1 MPEITRWEPEAT
13 WPSVELNQRMLAS
26 ASNLDLLNGLRELHE
41 ATGGGSSQVT
51 VAVIDGPVDF
61 THGVFVGA
69 DLRTALG
76 ANIMSAE
83 AGNGMAEHGTHV
95 ASILFGQPGTEV
107 QGICPGVRGVIIP
120 VYDSVAR
127 SASQLEVARA
137 IELAIEEGADIINF
151 SGGQYSDTGVA
162 DQWLSEAVARCAE
175 AGVLLIAAAGNDG
188 CECLHVPAAA
198 STALAVGAIN
208 SLGEPMDFSN
218 WGHGYSCNGITAP
231 GADILGAVPGGGVSN
246 LSGTSFATPLV
257 TGVAALLLSQ
267 SRERVTE
274 VAASP
279 LIIREVILKTTSLC
293 GFDDANIC
301 QRLLSGT
308 IDVQGA
314 VAAMSE
320 ETIIGP
326 SGVSPAGGCGC
337 GSSPQNANAESGVSA
352 SVRPSMADAPDGQNM
367 VYALGNL
374 SYDFGTEA
382 RRDSFKQLM
391 PPVEINGDVV
401 PPNPYDARQLVAYL
415 GENTSEARA
424 LTWTLNIELTPVY
437 ALEPTG
443 AFGADLYRRL
453 VEILAAEILSEGE
466 EDHVQRVSIPGR
478 LTGNTVRLFSG
489 QVVPVLQLENPRG
502 IYGWKHNALVAQAAQ
517 AVSGRASATAD
528 LLTIQNNLR
537 AFLDR
542 VYYDLRNLGILSSD
556 RAINFA
562 ATNAFQA
569 AVVFSEALGG
579 GMQLESIETEMSP
592 FARADA
598 DAWDV
603 KMKFFD
609 PENTRRARRVYRFT
623 VDVSELMP
631 VTLGQVRSWTTAV

>member
-1 MPEITRWEPEAT
+1 MPANGG
-13 WPSVELNQRMLAS
+13 SV
-26 ASNLDLLNGLRELHE
+26 SNLDLLKGLRELYE
-41 ATGGGSSQVT
+41 VTGGGSTEVT

-61 THGVFVGA
+61 AHEVFAGS
-69 DLRTALG
+69 DIRTALG
-76 ANIMSAE
+76 ANTMSAE
-83 AGNGMAEHGTHV
+83 AGNKMAEHGTHV

-107 QGICPGVRGVIIP
+107 EGICPGVRGIIIP
-120 VYDSVAR
+120 VYDAATG
-127 SASQLEVARA
+127 SAPQLEVARA

-162 DQWLSEAVARCAE
+162 DQWLSDAVVRCAE

-198 STALAVGAIN
+198 ATALAVGAID
-208 SLGEPMDFSN
+208 SSGEPMDFSN

-231 GADILGAVPGGGVSN
+231 GANILGAVPGGGVSR
-246 LSGTSFATPLV
+246 LSGTSFATPMV
-257 TGVAALLLSQ
+257 TGLAALLLSSGRQ
-267 SRERVTE
+267 SATG
-274 VAASP
+274 VAPSTSM
-279 LIIREVILKTTSLC
+279 IREIMLRGSAPC
-293 GFDDANIC
+293 GRTDSNIC

-308 IDVQGA
+308 IDVEGA

-320 ETIIGP
+320 AMVVGP
-326 SGVSPAGGCGC
+326 TGVSPAGGCGC
-337 GSSPQNANAESGVSA
+337 GGSPQNADAEIAISA
-352 SVRPSMADAPDGQNM
+352 SVRPSMADAPEGQNM

-391 PPVEINGDVV
+391 PPVEISDEIV
-401 PPNPYDARQLVAYL
+401 PPNPYDARQLVSYL
-415 GENTSEARA
+415 SDSLSEARA

-443 AFGADLYRRL
+443 AFGADLYALL
-453 VEILAAEILSEGE
+453 VNMLAGEIQAEDDESYI
-466 EDHVQRVSIPGR
+466 QRVSIPGK

-489 QVVPVLQLENPRG
+489 QVVPVLQLESPRG
-502 IYGWKHNALVAQAAQ
+502 MYGWKQNALIAQAAE
-517 AVSGRASATAD
+517 AVSGRSTATAD
-528 LLTIQNNLR
+528 LKTIQTNLR
-537 AFLDR
+537 GFLDR
-542 VYYDLRNLGILSSD
+542 IYYDLRNLGVLSSD
-556 RAINFA
+556 RALNFA

-569 AVVFSEALGG
+569 AMVFSEALGG

-592 FARADA
+592 FARADS

-631 VTLGQVRSWTTAV
+631 VTLGDVRSWTTAH

>member
-1 MPEITRWEPEAT
+1 MGALGITG
-13 WPSVELNQRMLAS
+13 
-26 ASNLDLLNGLRELHE
+26 SNIDLLTGLRALQE
-41 ATGGGSSQVT
+41 ATGGGSPNVT

-61 THGVFVGA
+61 THEVFVGA

-76 ANIMSAE
+76 AMSLPAD
-83 AGNGMAEHGTHV
+83 AGNKMAEHGTHV
-95 ASILFGQPGTEV
+95 ASILFGQPGTAVE
-107 QGICPGVRGVIIP
+107 GICPRARGVIIP
-120 VYDSVAR
+120 VYDAATG
-127 SASQLEVARA
+127 SAPQLEVARA

-151 SGGQYSDTGVA
+151 SGGQYSDTGEA
-162 DQWLSEAVARCAE
+162 DQWLSEAVVRCAE

-198 STALAVGAIN
+198 ATALAVGAVD
-208 SLGEPMDFSN
+208 SAGEPMDFSN
-218 WGHGYSCNGITAP
+218 WGHGYTCNGITAP
-231 GADILGAVPGGGVSN
+231 GAEILGALPGGGVTR
-246 LSGTSFATPLV
+246 LSGTSFATPMV
-257 TGVAALLLSQ
+257 TGVAALLLSAA
-267 SRERVTE
+267 RAADLE
-274 VAASP
+274 VPLLNSLDIRDILLAGAAP
-279 LIIREVILKTTSLC
+279 CTS
-293 GFDDANIC
+293 NNPNVC

-308 IDVQGA
+308 IDIEGA
-314 VAAMSE
+314 VAAMSDAMV
-320 ETIIGP
+320 IGP
-326 SGVSPAGGCGC
+326 SVVSPSGVIPAGGCGC
-337 GSSPQNANAESGVSA
+337 GGDLAAASSEPVVSA
-352 SVRPSMADAPDGQNM
+352 SVKPSMADAPDGQNI

-415 GENTSEARA
+415 ADNLSEARA

-443 AFGADLYRRL
+443 AFGADLYSRL
-453 VEILAAEILSEGE
+453 VEILAAEILAEGDK
-466 EDHVQRVSIPGR
+466 DHVQRVSIPGR

-502 IYGWKHNALVAQAAQ
+502 MYGWKHNELISQAAL
-517 AVSGRASATAD
+517 AVNGRATATAD
-528 LLTIQNNLR
+528 LNTIQDNLR
-537 AFLDR
+537 GFLDR
-542 VYYDLRNLGILSSD
+542 VYYDLRNLGVLSSD

-569 AVVFSEALGG
+569 AMVFSEALGG
-579 GMQLESIETEMSP
+579 GMQLETIESELSP

-623 VDVSELMP
+623 IDVSELMP
-631 VTLGQVRSWTTAV
+631 VSLGEVRSWTTAI

>member
-1 MPEITRWEPEAT
+1 MA
-13 WPSVELNQRMLAS
+13 VVGAS
-26 ASNLDLLNGLRELHE
+26 GSNLDLLTDLRALYD
-41 ATGGGSSQVT
+41 ATGGGTPNVT

-61 THGVFVGA
+61 AHEVFEGA

-76 ANIMSAE
+76 AMSVTSE
-83 AGNGMAEHGTHV
+83 AGNKMAEHGTHV

-107 QGICPGVRGVIIP
+107 EGICPRVRGVIIP
-120 VYDSVAR
+120 VYDAATG
-127 SASQLEVARA
+127 SAPQLEVARA
-137 IELAIEEGADIINF
+137 IELAIAEGVDIINF
-151 SGGQYSDTGVA
+151 SGGQYSDTGQA

-198 STALAVGAIN
+198 STALAVGAIDAA
-208 SLGEPMDFSN
+208 GEPMDFSN

-231 GADILGAVPGGGVSN
+231 GADILGAVPGGGVTR
-246 LSGTSFATPLV
+246 LSGTSFATPMV
-257 TGVAALLLSQ
+257 TGVAALLLSMA
-267 SRERVTE
+267 RAVGTG
-274 VAASP
+274 VVP
-279 LIIREVILKTTSLC
+279 LSSLDIREIMMTGAAKCASNYP
-293 GFDDANIC
+293 NIC

-308 IDVQGA
+308 INVEGA
-314 VAAMSE
+314 VKAMSDAML
-320 ETIIGP
+320 IGP
-326 SGVSPAGGCGC
+326 AEVAPSGGCGC
-337 GSSPQNANAESGVSA
+337 GGESASVSPESAVSA
-352 SVRPSMADAPDGQNM
+352 SVTPSMADAPDGQNS

-415 GENTSEARA
+415 GDNLSEARA

-443 AFGADLYRRL
+443 AFGADLYNRL
-453 VEILAAEILSEGE
+453 VEILAAEILAEGD
-466 EDHVQRVSIPGR
+466 EDNVQRVSIPGR

-489 QVVPVLQLENPRG
+489 QVVPVLQLENQRG
-502 IYGWKHNALVAQAAQ
+502 IYGWRHNMLVAQAAQ
-517 AVSGRASATAD
+517 AISGGPNNTAD
-528 LLTIQNNLR
+528 LAKIQENLR
-537 AFLDR
+537 GFLDR
-542 VYYDLRNLGILSSD
+542 IYYDMRNLGVLSSD
-556 RAINFA
+556 RALNFA

-569 AVVFSEALGG
+569 AMVFSEALGG
-579 GMQLESIETEMSP
+579 GMQLETLETEMSP
-592 FARADA
+592 FARADS

-623 VDVSELMP
+623 IDVSELMP
-631 VTLGQVRSWTTAV
+631 VTLGAVRSWTTAV

>member
-1 MPEITRWEPEAT
+1 MPANGGTG
-13 WPSVELNQRMLAS
+13 
-26 ASNLDLLNGLRELHE
+26 SNLDLLKGLRELYE
-41 ATGGGSSQVT
+41 VTGGGSSKVT
-51 VAVIDGPVDF
+51 VAVIDGAVDF
-61 THGVFVGA
+61 THEVFVGA

-76 ANIMSAE
+76 ANTMSAE
-83 AGNGMAEHGTHV
+83 AGNKMAEHGTHV

-107 QGICPGVRGVIIP
+107 EGICPGVRGVIIP
-120 VYDSVAR
+120 VYDAASG
-127 SASQLEVARA
+127 SAPQLEVARA

-162 DQWLSEAVARCAE
+162 DQWLSDAVVRCAE

-188 CECLHVPAAA
+188 CECLHVPASA
-198 STALAVGAIN
+198 STALAVGAID
-208 SLGEPMDFSN
+208 SSGEPMDFSN

-231 GADILGAVPGGGVSN
+231 GAEILGAVPGGGVSR
-246 LSGTSFATPLV
+246 LSGTSFATPMV
-257 TGVAALLLSQ
+257 AGVAALLLSQ
-267 SRERVTE
+267 GRESVSG
-274 VAASP
+274 AAPSS
-279 LIIREVILKTTSLC
+279 LMIREIMLRGAAPC
-293 GFDDANIC
+293 GRNDVNIC

-308 IDVQGA
+308 IDVEGA
-314 VAAMSE
+314 VAEMSE
-320 ETIIGP
+320 AMVVGP
-326 SGVSPAGGCGC
+326 TGVSPAGGCGC
-337 GSSPQNANAESGVSA
+337 GGPTDSSNAEPAVSASSSMLSGVS
-352 SVRPSMADAPDGQNM
+352 PSMADAPEGQNM
-367 VYALGNL
+367 VYTLGNL

-391 PPVEINGDVV
+391 PPVEINGEIV
-401 PPNPYDARQLVAYL
+401 PPNPYDARQLVSYL
-415 GENTSEARA
+415 SDSLSEARA

-443 AFGADLYRRL
+443 AFGADLYARL
-453 VEILAAEILSEGE
+453 LDMLAGEIQAEDDESYI
-466 EDHVQRVSIPGR
+466 QRVSIPGK

-502 IYGWKHNALVAQAAQ
+502 MYGWKQNALIAQAAE
-517 AVSGRASATAD
+517 AVSGRSTATAD
-528 LLTIQNNLR
+528 LNTIQTNLR
-537 AFLDR
+537 GFLDR
-542 VYYDLRNLGILSSD
+542 IYYDLRNLGVLSSD
-556 RAINFA
+556 RALNFA

-569 AVVFSEALGG
+569 AMVFSEALGG

-592 FARADA
+592 FARADS

-631 VTLGQVRSWTTAV
+631 VTLGDVRSWTTAN

>member
-1 MPEITRWEPEAT
+1 MPANGGT
-13 WPSVELNQRMLAS
+13 V
-26 ASNLDLLNGLRELHE
+26 SNLDLLKGLRELYE
-41 ATGGGSSQVT
+41 VTGGGSTEVT

-61 THGVFVGA
+61 AHEVFAGS
-69 DLRTALG
+69 DIRTALG
-76 ANIMSAE
+76 AHTMSAA
-83 AGNGMAEHGTHV
+83 AGNKMAEHGTHV

-107 QGICPGVRGVIIP
+107 EGICPGVRGVIIP
-120 VYDSVAR
+120 VYDAATG
-127 SASQLEVARA
+127 SAPQLEVARA

-162 DQWLSEAVARCAE
+162 DQWLSDAVVRCAE

-198 STALAVGAIN
+198 ATALAVGAID
-208 SLGEPMDFSN
+208 SSGEPMDFSN

-231 GADILGAVPGGGVSN
+231 GANILGAVPGGGVSR
-246 LSGTSFATPLV
+246 LSGTSFATPMV
-257 TGVAALLLSQ
+257 TGLAALLLSSGRQ
-267 SRERVTE
+267 SATG
-274 VAASP
+274 VAPSTSM
-279 LIIREVILKTTSLC
+279 IREIMLRGSAPC
-293 GFDDANIC
+293 GSNDINIC

-308 IDVQGA
+308 IDVEGA

-320 ETIIGP
+320 AMVLGP
-326 SGVSPAGGCGC
+326 AGVSPAGGCGC
-337 GSSPQNANAESGVSA
+337 GGSPQNASGEIAASA
-352 SVRPSMADAPDGQNM
+352 SVRPSMADAPEGQNM

-391 PPVEINGDVV
+391 PPVEVGDEIV
-401 PPNPYDARQLVAYL
+401 PPNPYDARQLVSYL
-415 GENTSEARA
+415 SDSLSEARA

-437 ALEPTG
+437 ALEPAG
-443 AFGADLYRRL
+443 AFGADLYALL
-453 VEILAAEILSEGE
+453 VNMLAGEIQAEDDESYI
-466 EDHVQRVSIPGR
+466 QRVSIPGR

-489 QVVPVLQLENPRG
+489 QVVPVLQLESPRG
-502 IYGWKHNALVAQAAQ
+502 MYGWKQNALIAQAAE
-517 AVSGRASATAD
+517 AVSGRSTATAD
-528 LLTIQNNLR
+528 LKTIQTNLR
-537 AFLDR
+537 GFLDR
-542 VYYDLRNLGILSSD
+542 IYYDLRNLGVLSSD
-556 RAINFA
+556 RALNFA

-569 AVVFSEALGG
+569 AMVFSEALGG
-579 GMQLESIETEMSP
+579 GMQLESIETELSP
-592 FARADA
+592 FARADS

-631 VTLGQVRSWTTAV
+631 VTLGDVRSWTTAH

>member
-1 MPEITRWEPEAT
+1 MPANGG
-13 WPSVELNQRMLAS
+13 SV
-26 ASNLDLLNGLRELHE
+26 SNLDLLKGLRELYE
-41 ATGGGSSQVT
+41 VTGGGSTEVT

-61 THGVFVGA
+61 AHEVFAGS
-69 DLRTALG
+69 DIRTALG
-76 ANIMSAE
+76 ANTMSAE
-83 AGNGMAEHGTHV
+83 AGNKMAEHGTHV

-107 QGICPGVRGVIIP
+107 EGICPGVRGIIIP
-120 VYDSVAR
+120 VYDAATG
-127 SASQLEVARA
+127 SAPQLEVARA

-162 DQWLSEAVARCAE
+162 DQWLSDAVVRCAE

-198 STALAVGAIN
+198 ATALAVGAID
-208 SLGEPMDFSN
+208 SSGEPMDFSN

-231 GADILGAVPGGGVSN
+231 GANILGAVPGGGVSR
-246 LSGTSFATPLV
+246 LSGTSFATPMV
-257 TGVAALLLSQ
+257 TGLAALLLSSGRQ
-267 SRERVTE
+267 SATG
-274 VAASP
+274 VAPSTSM
-279 LIIREVILKTTSLC
+279 IREIMLRGSAPC
-293 GFDDANIC
+293 GRTDANIC

-308 IDVQGA
+308 IDVEGA

-320 ETIIGP
+320 AMVVGP
-326 SGVSPAGGCGC
+326 TGVSPAGGCGC
-337 GSSPQNANAESGVSA
+337 GGSPQNADAEIAISA
-352 SVRPSMADAPDGQNM
+352 SVRPSMADAPEGQNT

-391 PPVEINGDVV
+391 PPVEISDEIV
-401 PPNPYDARQLVAYL
+401 PPNPYDARQLVSYL
-415 GENTSEARA
+415 SDSLSEARA

-443 AFGADLYRRL
+443 AFGADLYALL
-453 VEILAAEILSEGE
+453 VNMLAGEIQAEDDESYI
-466 EDHVQRVSIPGR
+466 QRVSIPGK

-489 QVVPVLQLENPRG
+489 QVVPVLQLESPRG
-502 IYGWKHNALVAQAAQ
+502 MYGWKQNALIAQAAE
-517 AVSGRASATAD
+517 AVSGRSTATAD
-528 LLTIQNNLR
+528 LKTIQTNLR
-537 AFLDR
+537 GFLDR
-542 VYYDLRNLGILSSD
+542 IYYDLRNLGVLSSD
-556 RAINFA
+556 RALNFA

-569 AVVFSEALGG
+569 AMVFSEALGG

-592 FARADA
+592 FARADS

-631 VTLGQVRSWTTAV
+631 VTLGDVRSWTTAH

>member
-1 MPEITRWEPEAT
+1 MPANGGTG
-13 WPSVELNQRMLAS
+13 
-26 ASNLDLLNGLRELHE
+26 SNLDLLKGLRELYE
-41 ATGGGSSQVT
+41 VTGGGSSKVT
-51 VAVIDGPVDF
+51 VAVIDGAVDF
-61 THGVFVGA
+61 THEVFNGA

-76 ANIMSAE
+76 ANTMSAE
-83 AGNGMAEHGTHV
+83 AGNKMAEHGTHV

-107 QGICPGVRGVIIP
+107 EGICPGVRGVIIP
-120 VYDSVAR
+120 VYDAASG
-127 SASQLEVARA
+127 SAPQLEVARA

-162 DQWLSEAVARCAE
+162 DQWLSDAVVRCAE

-198 STALAVGAIN
+198 STALAVGAID
-208 SLGEPMDFSN
+208 SSGEPMDFSN

-231 GADILGAVPGGGVSN
+231 GAEILGAVPGGGVSR
-246 LSGTSFATPLV
+246 LSGTSFATPMV
-257 TGVAALLLSQ
+257 AGVAALLLSQ
-267 SRERVTE
+267 GRESVSG
-274 VAASP
+274 AAPSS
-279 LIIREVILKTTSLC
+279 LMIREIMLRGAAPC
-293 GFDDANIC
+293 GRHDTNIC

-308 IDVQGA
+308 IDVEGA
-314 VAAMSE
+314 VAEMSE
-320 ETIIGP
+320 AMVVGP
-326 SGVSPAGGCGC
+326 TGVSPAGGCGC
-337 GSSPQNANAESGVSA
+337 GGPTDSSNAEPAVSASSSMLSGVS
-352 SVRPSMADAPDGQNM
+352 PSMADAPEGQNM

-391 PPVEINGDVV
+391 PPVEINGEIV
-401 PPNPYDARQLVAYL
+401 PPNPYDARQLVSYL
-415 GENTSEARA
+415 SDSLSEARA

-443 AFGADLYRRL
+443 AFGADLYARL
-453 VEILAAEILSEGE
+453 LDMLAGEIQAEDDESYI
-466 EDHVQRVSIPGR
+466 QRVSIPGK
-478 LTGNTVRLFSG
+478 LTGNTVRLYSG
-489 QVVPVLQLENPRG
+489 QVVPVIQLENPRG
-502 IYGWKHNALVAQAAQ
+502 MYGWKQNALIAQAAE
-517 AVSGRASATAD
+517 AVSGRSTATAD
-528 LLTIQNNLR
+528 LNTIQTNLR
-537 AFLDR
+537 GFLDR
-542 VYYDLRNLGILSSD
+542 IYYDLRNLGVLSSD
-556 RAINFA
+556 RALNFA

-569 AVVFSEALGG
+569 AMVFSEALGG

-592 FARADA
+592 FARADS

-631 VTLGQVRSWTTAV
+631 VTLGDVRSWTTAN

>member
-1 MPEITRWEPEAT
+1 MPANGG
-13 WPSVELNQRMLAS
+13 SV
-26 ASNLDLLNGLRELHE
+26 SNLDLLKGLRELYE
-41 ATGGGSSQVT
+41 VTGGGSSKVT

-61 THGVFVGA
+61 AHEVFAGS
-69 DLRTALG
+69 DIRTALG
-76 ANIMSAE
+76 ANTMSAE
-83 AGNGMAEHGTHV
+83 AGNKMAEHGTHV

-107 QGICPGVRGVIIP
+107 EGICPGVRGVIIP
-120 VYDSVAR
+120 VYDAASG
-127 SASQLEVARA
+127 SAPQLEVARA

-162 DQWLSEAVARCAE
+162 DQWLSDAVVRCAE

-198 STALAVGAIN
+198 STALAVGAID
-208 SLGEPMDFSN
+208 SSGEPMDFSN

-231 GADILGAVPGGGVSN
+231 GAEILGAVPGGGVSR
-246 LSGTSFATPLV
+246 LSGTSFATPMV
-257 TGVAALLLSQ
+257 AGVAALLLSQ
-267 SRERVTE
+267 GRESVSGEAPSSLT
-274 VAASP
+274 
-279 LIIREVILKTTSLC
+279 IREIMLRGAEPC
-293 GFDDANIC
+293 GKNDPKIC

-308 IDVQGA
+308 IDVEGA
-314 VAAMSE
+314 VAEMSE
-320 ETIIGP
+320 AMVVGP
-326 SGVSPAGGCGC
+326 TGVSPAGGCGC
-337 GSSPQNANAESGVSA
+337 GGPTDSSNAGPAVSASSSMLSGVS
-352 SVRPSMADAPDGQNM
+352 PSMADAPEGQNM

-391 PPVEINGDVV
+391 PPVEVSDEIV
-401 PPNPYDARQLVAYL
+401 PPNPYDARQLVSYL
-415 GENTSEARA
+415 SDSLSEARA

-443 AFGADLYRRL
+443 AFGADLYALL
-453 VEILAAEILSEGE
+453 VNMLAGEIQAEDDESYI
-466 EDHVQRVSIPGR
+466 QRVSVPGR

-489 QVVPVLQLENPRG
+489 QVVPVLQLESPRG
-502 IYGWKHNALVAQAAQ
+502 MYGWKQNALIAQAAE
-517 AVSGRASATAD
+517 AVSGRSTATAD
-528 LLTIQNNLR
+528 LKTIQTNLR
-537 AFLDR
+537 GFLDR
-542 VYYDLRNLGILSSD
+542 IYYDLRNLGVLSSD
-556 RAINFA
+556 RALNFA

-569 AVVFSEALGG
+569 AMVFSEALGG

-592 FARADA
+592 FARADS

-631 VTLGQVRSWTTAV
+631 VTLGDVRSWTTAH

>member
-1 MPEITRWEPEAT
+1 MPANSG
-13 WPSVELNQRMLAS
+13 SV
-26 ASNLDLLNGLRELHE
+26 SNLDLLKGLRELYE
-41 ATGGGSSQVT
+41 LTAGGSSQVT

-76 ANIMSAE
+76 ANTMSAE
-83 AGNGMAEHGTHV
+83 AGNSMAEHGTHV

-127 SASQLEVARA
+127 SAPQLEVARA

-198 STALAVGAIN
+198 STALAVGAID
-208 SLGEPMDFSN
+208 SSGEPMDFSN

-231 GADILGAVPGGGVSN
+231 GAQILGAVPGGGVAR
-246 LSGTSFATPLV
+246 LSGTSFATPMV
-257 TGVAALLLSQ
+257 AGVAALLLSQ
-267 SRERVTE
+267 GRENVSG
-274 VAASP
+274 AAPSS
-279 LIIREVILKTTSLC
+279 LMIREIMLRGAAPC
-293 GFDDANIC
+293 GTDDINIC

-308 IDVQGA
+308 LDVEGA
-314 VAAMSE
+314 VAEMSE
-320 ETIIGP
+320 GMVVGP
-326 SGVSPAGGCGC
+326 TGVSPAGGCGC
-337 GSSPQNANAESGVSA
+337 GHSPQKANAESGVSA
-352 SVRPSMADAPDGQNM
+352 SVRPSMADAPEGQNM

-391 PPVEINGDVV
+391 PPVEVNGDVV
-401 PPNPYDARQLVAYL
+401 PPNPYDARQLVSYL
-415 GENTSEARA
+415 GQNLSEARA
-424 LTWTLNIELTPVY
+424 LTWTLNVELTPVY

-443 AFGADLYRRL
+443 AFGADLYSRL
-453 VEILAAEILSEGE
+453 VEILAAEILGEGD

-502 IYGWKHNALVAQAAQ
+502 MYGWKHNALVAQAAQ
-517 AVSGRASATAD
+517 VVSGRNTATAD
-528 LLTIQNNLR
+528 LETIENNLR
-537 AFLDR
+537 GFLDR
-542 VYYDLRNLGILSSD
+542 IYYDLRNLGVLSSD
-556 RAINFA
+556 RAVNFA

-569 AVVFSEALGG
+569 AMVFSEALGG
-579 GMQLESIETEMSP
+579 GMQLETIETEMSP

>member
-1 MPEITRWEPEAT
+1 MPANGGTG
-13 WPSVELNQRMLAS
+13 
-26 ASNLDLLNGLRELHE
+26 SNLDLLKGLRELYE
-41 ATGGGSSQVT
+41 VTGGGSSKVT
-51 VAVIDGPVDF
+51 VAVIDGAVDF
-61 THGVFVGA
+61 THEVFVGA

-76 ANIMSAE
+76 ANTMSAE
-83 AGNGMAEHGTHV
+83 AGNKMAEHGTHV

-107 QGICPGVRGVIIP
+107 EGICPGVRGVIIP
-120 VYDSVAR
+120 VYDAASG
-127 SASQLEVARA
+127 SAPQLEVARA

-162 DQWLSEAVARCAE
+162 DQWLSDAVVRCAE

-198 STALAVGAIN
+198 GTALAVGAID
-208 SLGEPMDFSN
+208 SSGEPMDFSN

-231 GADILGAVPGGGVSN
+231 GADILGAVPGGGVAR
-246 LSGTSFATPLV
+246 LSGTSFATPMV
-257 TGVAALLLSQ
+257 AGVAALLLSQ
-267 SRERVTE
+267 GRESVSG
-274 VAASP
+274 AAPSS
-279 LIIREVILKTTSLC
+279 LIIREIMVRSAAPC
-293 GFDDANIC
+293 GRTNANIC
-301 QRLLSGT
+301 RRLLSGT
-308 IDVQGA
+308 IDVEGA
-314 VAAMSE
+314 VAKMSE
-320 ETIIGP
+320 AMIVGP
-326 SGVSPAGGCGC
+326 TGVSPAGGCGC
-337 GSSPQNANAESGVSA
+337 GGPTDSSNAAPAVSASSSMLSGVS
-352 SVRPSMADAPDGQNM
+352 PSMADAPEGQNM
-367 VYALGNL
+367 VYTLGNL

-391 PPVEINGDVV
+391 PPVEINGEIV
-401 PPNPYDARQLVAYL
+401 PPNPYDARQLVSYL
-415 GENTSEARA
+415 SDSLSEARA

-443 AFGADLYRRL
+443 AFGADLYARL
-453 VEILAAEILSEGE
+453 LDMLAGEIQAEDDESYI
-466 EDHVQRVSIPGR
+466 QRVSIPGK

-502 IYGWKHNALVAQAAQ
+502 MYGWKQNALIAQAAE
-517 AVSGRASATAD
+517 AVSGRSTATAD
-528 LLTIQNNLR
+528 LNTIQTNLR
-537 AFLDR
+537 GFLDR
-542 VYYDLRNLGILSSD
+542 IYYDLRNLGVLSSD
-556 RAINFA
+556 RALNFA

-569 AVVFSEALGG
+569 AMVFSEALGG

-592 FARADA
+592 FARADS

-631 VTLGQVRSWTTAV
+631 VTLGDVRSWTTAN

>member
-1 MPEITRWEPEAT
+1 
-13 WPSVELNQRMLAS
+13 
-26 ASNLDLLNGLRELHE
+26 LRELYE
-41 ATGGGSSQVT
+41 VTGGGSTEVT

-61 THGVFVGA
+61 AHEVFAGS
-69 DLRTALG
+69 DIRTALG
-76 ANIMSAE
+76 AHTMSAA
-83 AGNGMAEHGTHV
+83 AGNKMAEHGTHV

-107 QGICPGVRGVIIP
+107 EGICPGVRGVIIP
-120 VYDSVAR
+120 VYDAATG
-127 SASQLEVARA
+127 SAPQLEVARA

-162 DQWLSEAVARCAE
+162 DQWLSDAVVRCAE

-198 STALAVGAIN
+198 ATALAVGAID
-208 SLGEPMDFSN
+208 SSGEPMDFSN

-231 GADILGAVPGGGVSN
+231 GANILGAVPGGGVSR
-246 LSGTSFATPLV
+246 LSGTSFATPMV
-257 TGVAALLLSQ
+257 TGLAALLLSSGRQ
-267 SRERVTE
+267 SATG
-274 VAASP
+274 VAPSTSM
-279 LIIREVILKTTSLC
+279 IREIMLRGSAPC
-293 GFDDANIC
+293 GSNDINIC

-308 IDVQGA
+308 IDVEGA

-320 ETIIGP
+320 AMVLGP
-326 SGVSPAGGCGC
+326 AGVSPAGGCGC
-337 GSSPQNANAESGVSA
+337 GGSPQNASGEIAASA
-352 SVRPSMADAPDGQNM
+352 SVRPSMADAPEGQNM

-391 PPVEINGDVV
+391 PPVEVGDEIV
-401 PPNPYDARQLVAYL
+401 PPNPYDARQLVSYL
-415 GENTSEARA
+415 SDSLSEARA

-443 AFGADLYRRL
+443 AFGADLYALL
-453 VEILAAEILSEGE
+453 VNMLAGEIQAEDDESYI
-466 EDHVQRVSIPGR
+466 QRVSIPGR

-489 QVVPVLQLENPRG
+489 QVVPVLQLESPRG
-502 IYGWKHNALVAQAAQ
+502 MYGWKQNALIAQAAE
-517 AVSGRASATAD
+517 AVSGRSTATAD
-528 LLTIQNNLR
+528 LKTIQTNLR
-537 AFLDR
+537 GFLDR
-542 VYYDLRNLGILSSD
+542 IYYDLRNLGVLSSD
-556 RAINFA
+556 RALNFA

-569 AVVFSEALGG
+569 AMVFSEALGG
-579 GMQLESIETEMSP
+579 GMQLESIETELSP
-592 FARADA
+592 FARADS

-631 VTLGQVRSWTTAV
+631 VTLGDVRSWTTAH

>member
-1 MPEITRWEPEAT
+1 MPANGGTG
-13 WPSVELNQRMLAS
+13 
-26 ASNLDLLNGLRELHE
+26 SNLDLLKGLRELYE
-41 ATGGGSSQVT
+41 VTGGGSSKVT
-51 VAVIDGPVDF
+51 VAVIDGAVDF
-61 THGVFVGA
+61 THEVFVGA

-76 ANIMSAE
+76 ANTMSAE
-83 AGNGMAEHGTHV
+83 AGNKMAEHGTHV

-107 QGICPGVRGVIIP
+107 EGICPGVRGVIIP
-120 VYDSVAR
+120 VYDAASG
-127 SASQLEVARA
+127 SAPQLEVARA

-162 DQWLSEAVARCAE
+162 DQWLSDAVVRCAE

-198 STALAVGAIN
+198 GTALAVGAID
-208 SLGEPMDFSN
+208 SSGEPMDFSN

-231 GADILGAVPGGGVSN
+231 GADILGAVPGGGVAR
-246 LSGTSFATPLV
+246 LSGTSFATPMV
-257 TGVAALLLSQ
+257 AGVAALLLSQ
-267 SRERVTE
+267 GRESVSG
-274 VAASP
+274 AAPSS
-279 LIIREVILKTTSLC
+279 LIIREIMVRSAAPC
-293 GFDDANIC
+293 GRTNANIC
-301 QRLLSGT
+301 RRLLSGT
-308 IDVQGA
+308 IDVEGA
-314 VAAMSE
+314 VAKMSE
-320 ETIIGP
+320 AMVVGP
-326 SGVSPAGGCGC
+326 TGVSPAGGCGC
-337 GSSPQNANAESGVSA
+337 GGPTDSSNAAPAVSASSSMLSGVS
-352 SVRPSMADAPDGQNM
+352 PSMADAPEGQNM
-367 VYALGNL
+367 VYTLGNL

-391 PPVEINGDVV
+391 PPVEINGEIV
-401 PPNPYDARQLVAYL
+401 PPNPYDARQLVSYL
-415 GENTSEARA
+415 SDSLSEARA

-443 AFGADLYRRL
+443 AFGADLYARL
-453 VEILAAEILSEGE
+453 LDMLAGEIQAEDDESYI
-466 EDHVQRVSIPGR
+466 QRVSIPGK

-502 IYGWKHNALVAQAAQ
+502 MYGWKQNALIAQAAE
-517 AVSGRASATAD
+517 AVSGRSTATAD
-528 LLTIQNNLR
+528 LNTIQTNLR
-537 AFLDR
+537 GFLDR
-542 VYYDLRNLGILSSD
+542 IYYDLRNLGVLSSD
-556 RAINFA
+556 RALNFA

-569 AVVFSEALGG
+569 AMVFSEALGG

-592 FARADA
+592 FARADS

-631 VTLGQVRSWTTAV
+631 VTLGDVRSWTTAN

>member
-1 MPEITRWEPEAT
+1 MPANGGTG
-13 WPSVELNQRMLAS
+13 
-26 ASNLDLLNGLRELHE
+26 SNLDLLKGLRELYE
-41 ATGGGSSQVT
+41 VTGGGSSKVT
-51 VAVIDGPVDF
+51 VAVIDGAVDF
-61 THGVFVGA
+61 THEVFVGA

-76 ANIMSAE
+76 ANTMSAE
-83 AGNGMAEHGTHV
+83 AGNKMAEHGTHV

-107 QGICPGVRGVIIP
+107 EGICPGVRGVIIP
-120 VYDSVAR
+120 VYDAASG
-127 SASQLEVARA
+127 SAPQLEVARA

-151 SGGQYSDTGVA
+151 SGGQYSDTGLA
-162 DQWLSEAVARCAE
+162 DQWLSDAVVRCAE

-198 STALAVGAIN
+198 ATALAVGAID
-208 SLGEPMDFSN
+208 SSGEPMDFSN

-231 GADILGAVPGGGVSN
+231 GANILGAVPGGGVSR
-246 LSGTSFATPLV
+246 LSGTSFATPMV
-257 TGVAALLLSQ
+257 VGVAALLLSQ
-267 SRERVTE
+267 GRESVSG
-274 VAASP
+274 VAPSS
-279 LIIREVILKTTSLC
+279 LMIREILLRGAAPC
-293 GFDDANIC
+293 GSNDLNVC

-308 IDVQGA
+308 IDVEGA

-320 ETIIGP
+320 AMVVGP
-326 SGVSPAGGCGC
+326 AGVSPAGGCGC
-337 GSSPQNANAESGVSA
+337 GDSPQDANAESGVSA
-352 SVRPSMADAPDGQNM
+352 SVRPSMADAPEGQNM

-374 SYDFGTEA
+374 SYDFNTEA

-391 PPVEINGDVV
+391 PPVEVNGDVV
-401 PPNPYDARQLVAYL
+401 PPNPYDARQLVSYL
-415 GENTSEARA
+415 GQNLSEARS
-424 LTWTLNIELTPVY
+424 LTWTLNVELTPVY

-443 AFGADLYRRL
+443 AFGADLYGRL
-453 VEILAAEILSEGE
+453 VEILAAEILGEGE

-502 IYGWKHNALVAQAAQ
+502 MYGWKHNALILQAAQ
-517 AVSGRASATAD
+517 AVSRRTTATAD
-528 LLTIQNNLR
+528 LETIQNNLR
-537 AFLDR
+537 GFLDR
-542 VYYDLRNLGILSSD
+542 VYYDLRNLGVLSSD
-556 RAINFA
+556 RAVNFA

-569 AVVFSEALGG
+569 AMVFSDALGS
-579 GMQLESIETEMSP
+579 GMQLETIETEMSP

-631 VTLGQVRSWTTAV
+631 VTLGEVRSWTTAV

>member
-1 MPEITRWEPEAT
+1 MPANGGT
-13 WPSVELNQRMLAS
+13 V
-26 ASNLDLLNGLRELHE
+26 SNLDLLKGLRELYE
-41 ATGGGSSQVT
+41 VTGGGSTEVT

-61 THGVFVGA
+61 AHEVFAGS
-69 DLRTALG
+69 DIRTALG
-76 ANIMSAE
+76 AHTMSAA
-83 AGNGMAEHGTHV
+83 AGNKMAEHGTHV

-107 QGICPGVRGVIIP
+107 EGICPGVRGVIIP
-120 VYDSVAR
+120 VYDAATG
-127 SASQLEVARA
+127 SAPQLEVARA

-162 DQWLSEAVARCAE
+162 DQWLSDAVARCAE

-198 STALAVGAIN
+198 ATALAVGAID
-208 SLGEPMDFSN
+208 SSGEPMDFSN

-231 GADILGAVPGGGVSN
+231 GANILGAVPGGGVSR
-246 LSGTSFATPLV
+246 LSGTSFATPMV
-257 TGVAALLLSQ
+257 TGLAALLLSSGRQ
-267 SRERVTE
+267 SATG
-274 VAASP
+274 VAPSTSM
-279 LIIREVILKTTSLC
+279 IREIMLRGSAPC
-293 GFDDANIC
+293 GSNDINIC

-308 IDVQGA
+308 IDVEGA

-320 ETIIGP
+320 AMVLGP
-326 SGVSPAGGCGC
+326 AGVSPAGGCGC
-337 GSSPQNANAESGVSA
+337 GGSPQNASGEIAASA
-352 SVRPSMADAPDGQNM
+352 SVRPSMADAPEGQNM

-391 PPVEINGDVV
+391 PPVEVGDEIV
-401 PPNPYDARQLVAYL
+401 PPNPYDARQLVSYL
-415 GENTSEARA
+415 SDSLSEARA

-443 AFGADLYRRL
+443 AFGADLYALL
-453 VEILAAEILSEGE
+453 VNMLAGEIQAEDDESYI
-466 EDHVQRVSIPGR
+466 QRVSIPGR

-489 QVVPVLQLENPRG
+489 QVVPVLQLESPRG
-502 IYGWKHNALVAQAAQ
+502 MYGWKQNALIAQAAE
-517 AVSGRASATAD
+517 AVSGRSTATAD
-528 LLTIQNNLR
+528 LKTIQTNLR
-537 AFLDR
+537 GFLDR
-542 VYYDLRNLGILSSD
+542 IYYDLRNLGVLSSD
-556 RAINFA
+556 RALNFA

-569 AVVFSEALGG
+569 AMVFSEALGG
-579 GMQLESIETEMSP
+579 GMQLESIETELSP
-592 FARADA
+592 FARADS

-631 VTLGQVRSWTTAV
+631 VTLGDVRSWTTAH